1 MEGVFES
8 WIGQPVVLQVTLGGL
23 KLSLR
28 GKVLK
33 EGGETLLMRPQCG
46 PDVQICKTKVLA
58 IEEMGEPSRDY
69 PALLKALPFMV

>member
-8 WIGQPVVLQVTLGGL
+8 WIGQPVVIQVALGRF

-33 EGGETLLMRPQCG
+33 DHGETLLMRPQCG
-46 PDVQICKTKVLA
+46 PDLEIFKTKVLA
-58 IEEMGEPSRDY
+58 IEQMGV
-69 PALLKALPFMV
+69 PFADGHAWHFRRGSV